1 MDQAV
6 RNQGGFPYGELVAVG
21 GVNDRV
27 ERGSAVAFVAV
38 GLPVDLAEDLGG
50 GIEKPVGGSCT
61 EEGENLFADFCG
73 QVVGEYISF
82 GGVSAMAPDVDGE
95 NLFGMAVVD
104 RGEADFDGWSI
115 AR

>member
-1 MDQAV
+1 
-6 RNQGGFPYGELVAVG
+6 
-21 GVNDRV
+21 
-27 ERGSAVAFVAV
+27 
-38 GLPVDLAEDLGG
+38 LPVDLAEDLGV
-50 GIEKPVGGSCT
+50 GIKQPVGGSCT

-73 QVVGEYISF
+73 QGVGEDVPV

-104 RGEADFDGWSI
+104 RGEADFDGGSV